1 MMLFQKNLQTHLCV
15 WLSLYKMRVN
25 RCTLLFS
32 VLHLSL
38 RLPLSPSSAFSPSTC
53 FPPLHSHALSPVTR
67 ALPHSL
73 RHSLQL
79 FMSRLNRRR
88 LLFIIGSFLLALP
101 LHHSLI
107 SLPHFQC
114 PAHSAAHSNR
124 SLCPH
129 HESFM
134 DQCLFSVLIDSA
146 ESRPQTVCRG
156 EAALL
161 DSSRE

>member
-1 MMLFQKNLQTHLCV
+1 MHSPLPRCSTYRSVFHSLPPPRSLPRPVFLRSTLMHSR
-15 WLSLYKMRVN
+15 LSLV
-25 RCTLLFS
+25 
-32 VLHLSL
+32 
-38 RLPLSPSSAFSPSTC
+38 
-53 FPPLHSHALSPVTR
+53 
-67 ALPHSL
+67 HSL

-88 LLFIIGSFLLALP
+88 LLSIIGSFLLALP

-124 SLCPH
+124 SSCPH

-134 DQCLFSVLIDSA
+134 DQYLFSVFDWQCSVQASDSLQGGSSNIRLQQRTGPAGQTSSHSYQITLIVSPA
-146 ESRPQTVCRG
+146 VF
-156 EAALL
+156 
-161 DSSRE
+161 

>member
-1 MMLFQKNLQTHLCV
+1 MRLAQSLQDASQQMHSPLPRCSTYRSV
-15 WLSLYKMRVN
+15 FLSLPPPRSLPRPVFL
-25 RCTLLFS
+25 RSTLMHS
-32 VLHLSL
+32 RPSL
-38 RLPLSPSSAFSPSTC
+38 
-53 FPPLHSHALSPVTR
+53 V
-67 ALPHSL
+67 HSL

-88 LLFIIGSFLLALP
+88 LLSIIGSFLLALP

-124 SLCPH
+124 SSCPH

-134 DQCLFSVLIDSA
+134 YQCLFSVLIGSA